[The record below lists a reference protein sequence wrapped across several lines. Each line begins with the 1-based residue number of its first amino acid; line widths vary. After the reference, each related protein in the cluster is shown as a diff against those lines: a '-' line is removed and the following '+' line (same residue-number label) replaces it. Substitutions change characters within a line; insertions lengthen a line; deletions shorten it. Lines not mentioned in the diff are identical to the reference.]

1 MKWKLSLFTFIWL
14 AYASQATAQDATA
27 QAVDVDSIKQRYWA
41 QGEQAELGVVQNR
54 TYSKEKKFTFGVSYG
69 STSSDPFLS
78 VSQLGLSLTYHF
90 SEYIG
95 FGITGFGFFT
105 GKSNALTTFETY
117 SLATANTVYPFNY
130 IAAEGSASLLYGKLS
145 ILGKSIIYYDLYLLG
160 GVGRI
165 NKEGGPGLAYHAG
178 LGQRFFISKHWSI
191 KFDYKLLMYNENL
204 IEKVNPATLGQIAG
218 NRNNF
223 SHTINFGIDFLFDLK
238 EILSKKPKADTGAP
252 TPP

>member
-1 MKWKLSLFTFIWL
+1 MKWKLVLFTLFWL
-14 AYASQATAQDATA
+14 LESSSATADEAA
-27 QAVDVDSIKQRYWA
+27 QTVDVDSIKQRYWA

-54 TYSKEKKFTFGVSYG
+54 TYSKEKKFTLGVSYG

-78 VSQLGLSLTYHF
+78 ISQLGLSLTYHM
-90 SEYIG
+90 SEYVG
-95 FGITGFGFFT
+95 VGITGFGFFT

-165 NKEGGPGLAYHAG
+165 NKEGGPSFAYHAG
-178 LGQRFFISKHWSI
+178 VGQRFFISKQFSL
-191 KFDYKLLMYNENL
+191 KFDYKLLMYNENI
-204 IEKVNPATLGQIAG
+204 IEKINPAELGQIKT

-223 SHTINFGIDFLFDLK
+223 SHTINLGVDFLFDVN
-238 EILSKKPKADTGAP
+238 EIFSKKPKIDPGATP
-252 TPP
+252 TP